1 MSQTTEDHIPLHR
14 VRPRFKVETSYSVE
28 DLSGKINTALEEE
41 DAPCKG
47 RIKHGFATIRIPME
61 QQHYWSP
68 QLSVTLEESENGTLI
83 RGLYGPRPAVW
94 TMFIFFYSIIGFA
107 VMIIAMIGLS
117 NLTLEKSGTILWLI
131 PLLVLVF
138 LSLYLV
144 AYFGKKM
151 GHDQM
156 MILHKFMEKSTGLNL
171 DDEIGSGENA

>member
-1 MSQTTEDHIPLHR
+1 MHHNKQDSPPLHR
-14 VRPRFKVETSYSVE
+14 VRPRFKVETSHSSE
-28 DLSGKINTALEEE
+28 DLELKIKTALEEE
-41 DAPCKG
+41 DALCIG
-47 RIKHGFATIRIPME
+47 RIRHGFATIQLPTE

-68 QLSVTLEESENGTLI
+68 QLNVTLEETENGTLI

-107 VMIIAMIGLS
+107 TMIIAMVGLS
-117 NLTLEKSGTILWLI
+117 NLTLDKSGAILWLV
-131 PLLVLVF
+131 PVLVLTF

-156 MILHKFMEKSTGLNL
+156 VTLQKFMEESTGLVLN
-171 DDEIGSGENA
+171 EEQES